1 MKSNQE
7 DVTLKKIIANSQDQT
22 LSLYE
27 KDCLVKVFSG
37 VSFGKNGVKKDKK
50 EGDGCTPKG
59 VFPLGFAFGMKRL
72 DIEYP
77 YYLVNEHIY
86 WVSDVNSKYYNEWVE
101 LTSEKKKFDYS
112 YMKTSPVIAWEEA
125 EHLTDYT
132 KQYELAIVIAYN
144 LEKEKGSGSAIFL
157 HVQDKEYTS
166 GCVATTKENLE
177 FILHWLGKEQ
187 GVIEIK

>member
-1 MKSNQE
+1 MKSNRE
-7 DVTLKKIIANSQDQT
+7 DVTLKKIIANSREKT

-27 KDCLVKVFSG
+27 KERLVKVFSS

-77 YYLVNEHIY
+77 YYLLNEHIY
-86 WVSDVNSKYYNEWVE
+86 WVSDVNSKHYNEWVE
-101 LTSEKKKFDYS
+101 LTSEKKNFDYS

-132 KQYELAIVIAYN
+132 KQYELAIVITYN